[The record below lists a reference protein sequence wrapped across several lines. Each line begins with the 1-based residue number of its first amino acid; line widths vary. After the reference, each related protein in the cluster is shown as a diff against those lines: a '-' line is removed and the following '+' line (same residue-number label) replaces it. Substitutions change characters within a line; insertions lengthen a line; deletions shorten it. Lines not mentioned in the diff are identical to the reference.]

1 MGVLLAMLY
10 SLKYCYSYSC
20 TCPIAF
26 RDLVLIKKNFIDFP
40 MNCSKNNNDVESE
53 NIYNIPK
60 NDFNQQPQQQ
70 SAT

>member
-1 MGVLLAMLY
+1 MHLPYSFSRFDPKEEFYYFSRHLY
-10 SLKYCYSYSC
+10 
-20 TCPIAF
+20 
-26 RDLVLIKKNFIDFP
+26 
-40 MNCSKNNNDVESE
+40 SKNNNDVESE